1 MRPPCTTYVDQP
13 LLAHVFTNEQITKLY
28 NRSVGEGSDDE
39 IPADLAHHFLLAICT
54 HPGVGVCFKDR
65 GWYPRA
71 AGDDMG
77 AMQGSND
84 ETAPKSGRIYNKILA
99 HLLKT
104 LKVNED
110 PRQQELAL
118 RIFSACPE
126 LVCGCVASLYC
137 GSHCLTKSSYWSSAP
152 LTLEPRLSSKWIA
165 NIAFFGNVI
174 SLPAPEESFFLP
186 GSSLYQPTPPPL
198 SSFLENIFP
207 SVNTKAHFS
216 RGILSMS
223 PLVQHCT
230 ALALAKCLAK
240 YSGVLRIMRK
250 TEFELEEGEG
260 NGQWTKRRN
269 ELELEARRRVPDF
282 QVIIAFSQK
291 TGEDVQVVPG
301 DANVAPRQPG
311 KIRIAM
317 LAESSTRLLW
327 LYHLC
332 FPSLVAEARF
342 DVGKLLQNLFDNE
355 AGAEHIA
362 GSTSGLDTLRRL
374 HVLRLLRES
383 NQFLWFSKSGEFRT
397 QEAYLKLTS
406 SARNP
411 LIYQHPPT
419 CIRFCRRHGDSR
431 RN

>member
-1 MRPPCTTYVDQP
+1 M
-13 LLAHVFTNEQITKLY
+13 KLY
-28 NRSVGEGSDDE
+28 NRSVGEGSDDQ

-65 GWYPRA
+65 GWYPRET
-71 AGDDMG
+71 GDDVRL
-77 AMQGSND
+77 AQSDND
-84 ETAPKSGRIYNKILA
+84 ETAPKHARIYNKILA

-126 LVCGCVASLYC
+126 LVCGCVVSLYC
-137 GSHCLTKSSYWSSAP
+137 GSHFLTKHSYWSSAP

-165 NIAFFGNVI
+165 TIAFFGNVI
-174 SLPAPEESFFLP
+174 SLPVPEESFFLP
-186 GSSLYQPTPPPL
+186 GSSLYLPTPPPL
-198 SSFLENIFP
+198 PAFLENIFP

-216 RGILSMS
+216 RGILSAS

-230 ALALAKCLAK
+230 ALTLAKSLSK
-240 YSGVLRIMRK
+240 YSGVLKIMRK
-250 TEFELEEGEG
+250 VEIELEEGES
-260 NGQWTKRRN
+260 NGQWRKRRN

-291 TGEDVQVVPG
+291 TGEDVQLAPG
-301 DANVAPRQPG
+301 GAETSARPPG
-311 KIRIAM
+311 KDRTAM

-342 DVGKLLQNLFDNE
+342 DVGKLLQNLFDYE
-355 AGAEHIA
+355 VGAEHIA
-362 GSTSGLDTLRRL
+362 GLTSGLETLRRL

-383 NQFLWFSKSGEFRT
+383 DQFLWFSKSGELCD
-397 QEAYLKLTS
+397 QETYPGLIAN
-406 SARNP
+406 ARNP
-411 LIYQHPPT
+411 LVYQHPPE
-419 CIRFCRRHGDSR
+419 CLCFCPRHSDSR
-431 RN
+431 RDQVPGTAYPF